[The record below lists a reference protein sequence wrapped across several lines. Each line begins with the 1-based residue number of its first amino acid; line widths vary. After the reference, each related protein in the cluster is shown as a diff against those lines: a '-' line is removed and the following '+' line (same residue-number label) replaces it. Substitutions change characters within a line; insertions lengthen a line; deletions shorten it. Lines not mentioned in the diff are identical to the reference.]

1 MTVSRTSKML
11 NYINF
16 REFRWPREPPSIHPA
31 PTHTLASSRRLTRP
45 VSFLSTLLAPVPTT
59 TTTTNVQG

>member
-16 REFRWPREPPSIHPA
+16 REFRWPREPPSLHPA
-31 PTHTLASSRRLTRP
+31 PTLASPRRL
-45 VSFLSTLLAPVPTT
+45 
-59 TTTTNVQG
+59 